1 MIRETALLP
10 ADAPLADRQS
20 IGWAIFADTLFDRP
34 EPTVLSAPCTECGK
48 FEIVCDCVRADE
60 NLEPFDHDDYADA
73 DDFYTRRQLEK
84 RNPDCLA
91 RYGEDIFGD
100 GM

>member
-1 MIRETALLP
+1 MTKQDWIDFMSEA
-10 ADAPLADRQS
+10 S
-20 IGWAIFADTLFDRP
+20 
-34 EPTVLSAPCTECGK
+34 
-48 FEIVCDCVRADE
+48 
-60 NLEPFDHDDYADA
+60 PFDHDDYADA

-100 GM
+100 GK